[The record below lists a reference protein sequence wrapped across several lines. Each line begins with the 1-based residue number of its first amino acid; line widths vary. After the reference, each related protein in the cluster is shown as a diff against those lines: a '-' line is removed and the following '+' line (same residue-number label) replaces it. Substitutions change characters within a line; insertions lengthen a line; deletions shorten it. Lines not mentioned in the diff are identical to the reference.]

1 MHPIKMSNSQTQE
14 IQLTNLVER
23 YKKQLRDRQ
32 TEVNTILSRYKADAD
47 FLSHHMDTLT
57 TLQISLGFTHLDPL
71 LSSPKGIE
79 EKITDMEMA
88 IESIEN
94 KMHLLD
100 ASRSVNIK
108 KIEKQMEKI
117 ETNIEKEMRNI
128 SDLQTQR
135 VNTECT
141 DRQWKGWEKGNG
153 KGKYKGK
160 GKGKGK
166 GKDKG
171 KGKGKG
177 KGTHRNGIIGNASL
191 IHRGIRKYRL

>member
-1 MHPIKMSNSQTQE
+1 MSNYETQE
-14 IQLTNLVER
+14 MQLTNLVER

-177 KGTHRNGIIGNASL
+177 KGTHVHRNGIIGNASL
-191 IHRGIRKYRL
+191 IHRGISKYRL